1 MLWKTAIAAR
11 FLMSF
16 LISSLLY
23 FIDGLDCRV
32 LSVKIHGSP
41 YSIWIVAFDYLFY
54 VCLSGKGRIFS
65 SPFRSFVRGV
75 FPINRLELVFIS
87 T

>member
-1 MLWKTAIAAR
+1 
-11 FLMSF
+11 MSF

-54 VCLSGKGRIFS
+54 ICLNGDGLIFS
-65 SPFRSFVRGV
+65 SPSMSFVRDV
-75 FPINRLELVFIS
+75 FPINRLELAFIS
-87 T
+87 S